1 MQTLV
6 RNSQEELILN
16 VYKNGIL
23 TPADDTP
30 TYVVTD
36 ADTEE
41 ELSSDIAF
49 VRTDASGDP
58 NGSYYLI
65 ADPATET
72 LLNRVLKVTWSY
84 TIDGYAATQ
93 VDYYRVDTPYADADD
108 IADFF
113 GWGLSPNDPNYIRQ
127 TDIVNAEKLARTII
141 IGYTNQDFGLRY
153 STQEEFGR
161 GGDAIELLEVMQ
173 TIDKVWEND
182 ILVFDNTVD
191 PSYNT
196 MGFKLE
202 LTQTKN
208 AVRIINPGWDVRY
221 DNQVDPATLYYGR
234 FRNNSRYKFEGK
246 IGYKFVPEDIKLAS
260 MLLVNDILTNDYNW
274 RNKYLKKVDL
284 SEISFEMA
292 GGAFNGTG
300 NVMVDNI
307 LDLYRNIRIVV
318 I

>member
-16 VYKNGIL
+16 IYKNGVL

-41 ELSSDIAF
+41 ELSSDFAF
-49 VRTDASGDP
+49 VRTDASGNA

-84 TIDGYAATQ
+84 TIDGYEATQ
-93 VDYYRVDTPYADADD
+93 VDYYKVDTPYADADD

-127 TDIVNAEKLARTII
+127 TDIVNAEKIARTII

-153 STQEEFGR
+153 GTQEEFGR
-161 GGDAIELLEVMQ
+161 GGDVIELLEIMQ
-173 TIDKVWEND
+173 NIDKVWEND
-182 ILVFDNTVD
+182 LLVVDNTVD
-191 PSYNT
+191 PAYNN

-202 LTQTKN
+202 LTQTKK
-208 AVRIINPGWDVRY
+208 AVRIVNPGWDVRY
-221 DNQVDPATLYYGR
+221 DNQVDPTVLYYGR

-300 NVMVDNI
+300 NVVVDNI